1 MLSRVAENL
10 YWLGRYVE
18 RTENMARM
26 AIVEHEASLEGTGAD
41 GGIWDSLIHATA
53 SDDAFAAAR
62 AESPDLTDSEF
73 LLLSML
79 NPGSLRATFARA
91 RELARG
97 LREYISREVWE
108 EMNGLY
114 LFLAYRKQF
123 VAGDVHEL
131 CTETQRRTATIL
143 GLFDNTVLRDEGREW
158 FRCGMYLERA
168 DMTSRIVDAKYHI
181 LLPAADAVGGPFDRF
196 QWIAVLRSASA
207 REAYQRTGRGEVEGP
222 QVAELLIFS
231 RDFPR
236 SLSFCLQALQRHYQQ
251 AAAETPK
258 RRRARAARHLGILN
272 LDFDAGDI
280 EQVIDDG
287 LHEFLDDFQARL
299 IDVDRAITEDI
310 FRAAPFH
317 PERGE
322 AAEEGGQ

>member
-18 RTENMARM
+18 RTENIARM
-26 AIVEHEASLEGTGAD
+26 AIVEHDASLEGAGLAGD
-41 GGIWDSLIHATA
+41 IWDSLIRATA
-53 SDDAFAAAR
+53 SDEIFAAAR
-62 AESPDLTDSEF
+62 AESSDLTDSEF

-79 NPGSLRATFARA
+79 NPGSLRATFSRA

-108 EMNGLY
+108 EVNGLY

-123 VAGDVHEL
+123 VAGDVHDL

-158 FRCGMYLERA
+158 FRCGMYFERA

-181 LLPAADAVGGPFDRF
+181 LLPPADAVGGPYDRF

-207 REAYQRTGRGEVEGP
+207 REAYQRMDRGEVEGP
-222 QVAELLIFS
+222 QVADLLIFS

-236 SLSFCLQALQRHYQQ
+236 SLAFCLRALQRHYQQ
-251 AAAETPK
+251 ATEGTPK
-258 RRRARAARHLGILN
+258 RRRARAARRLGILN
-272 LDFDAGDI
+272 LDLDAGDI
-280 EQVIDDG
+280 EQVIEDG

-299 IDVDRAITEDI
+299 IDVDLAITEDI
-310 FRAAPFH
+310 FRAEPFH
-317 PERGE
+317 PERE
-322 AAEEGGQ
+322 RRAEGGQ